1 MGKSTISMA
10 MASIAFC
17 IRLPGG
23 IANMFLGAQPEISCL
38 TPKSFAQKGKTGAIP
53 FLGLAVNLF
62 VHVCSI
68 YPGLYL
74 NTPRPHHGRA
84 SVAFPRCQRPKSFAQ
99 GESVAGWDDSSVSSH
114 VITSLFIVYCR
125 WLFWFLGLI
134 IVYYTWYI
142 LWCPLYPL
150 ERPIKNILL
159 NVSSKITIKSL
170 VNSPNFSW
178 SCGDFFSLAL
188 RPVCVTLLL
197 QMLAELE
204 LAGTMTGASLGR

>member
-1 MGKSTISMA
+1 MLLIGKSTISMA

-23 IANMFLGAQPEISCL
+23 ITNMFLGAQPEISCL

-62 VHVCSI
+62 VHVCSAVNLFVHICSI

-134 IVYYTWYI
+134 IVSYT
-142 LWCPLYPL
+142 
-150 ERPIKNILL
+150 
-159 NVSSKITIKSL
+159 
-170 VNSPNFSW
+170 
-178 SCGDFFSLAL
+178 
-188 RPVCVTLLL
+188 
-197 QMLAELE
+197 
-204 LAGTMTGASLGR
+204 